1 MNDHLAPVT
10 VEPSIDSQIQTARKR
25 AVLAILEAIPR
36 EVTHA
41 NDDTVALLANAYTHL
56 ADQR

>member
-1 MNDHLAPVT
+1 MTDNLAPVT

-36 EVTHA
+36 EVTQA